1 MTVASRSAKMNKHR
15 FHEFEV
21 GSHGFLK
28 RVLQQ
33 LGEDDKESRQWL
45 RCGIPGLLSAMSLV
59 SSLST
64 FGASWLTI
72 TSH

>member
-1 MTVASRSAKMNKHR
+1 MIVASRSAKMNQHR

-21 GSHGFLK
+21 GSRRFLK

-33 LGEDDKESRQWL
+33 LGEEDKKSRQWL
-45 RCGIPGLLSAMSLV
+45 RCGIPGLLSAMSLI

-64 FGASWLTI
+64 FGASWLTT